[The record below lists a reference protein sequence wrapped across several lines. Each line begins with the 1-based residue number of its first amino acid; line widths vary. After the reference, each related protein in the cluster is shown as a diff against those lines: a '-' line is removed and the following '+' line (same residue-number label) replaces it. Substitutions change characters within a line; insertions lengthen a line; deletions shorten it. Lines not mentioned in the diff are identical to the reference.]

1 WLLPSS
7 ALCLTGSQGKRLS
20 WRYAACKTIKEE
32 PARSEVIKAIMRAV
46 RAVREG
52 QAAKGGQQP

>member
-1 WLLPSS
+1 
-7 ALCLTGSQGKRLS
+7 
-20 WRYAACKTIKEE
+20 
-32 PARSEVIKAIMRAV
+32 MRAV